1 MLRNLE
7 VCLKLIIEF
16 KGQIFKIQLQGVDLL
31 HNLTSA
37 FSVLSFCQ
45 YNSNLICILHISLFN
60 RLEFAH
66 LSCKLLQAAVDL
78 KIPCKCKI
86 DTFCWMF
93 SSETRGGP
101 IRQKGFA
108 NRNVMTYGLGK
119 SFQKD
124 TSNFWYSQFLRV
136 LIVRCWIKWLG
147 DAELKKKNVEKSKMR
162 VCFENTNLWE
172 LNDPMSWAALVVL
185 FTDSWRILASMKET
199 IHF

>member
-66 LSCKLLQAAVDL
+66 LSCKLPQAAVDL

-136 LIVRCWIKWLG
+136 LIVVGRCWV
-147 DAELKKKNVEKSKMR
+147 KKKIK
-162 VCFENTNLWE
+162 CWE
-172 LNDPMSWAALVVL
+172 VQNE
-185 FTDSWRILASMKET
+185 SMPWKY
-199 IHF
+199 